1 MFYLTLTELLEKK
14 KTTNEYDDVFWFSGH
29 EFLH

>member
-1 MFYLTLTELLEKK
+1 MFYLTLTELLEK